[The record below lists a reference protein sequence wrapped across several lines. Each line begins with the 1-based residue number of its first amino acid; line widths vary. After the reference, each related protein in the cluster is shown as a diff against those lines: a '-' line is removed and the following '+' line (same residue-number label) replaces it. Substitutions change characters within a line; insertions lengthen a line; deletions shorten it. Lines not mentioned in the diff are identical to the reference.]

1 MILVTGATGRV
12 GSHAVKL
19 LGEANV
25 PTRAFVRDPARL
37 AGGAPSVDVVKGD
50 LNDAAS
56 VRGALQGVDAVLLV
70 TDANAKQEL
79 DVVAEAKALGVKK
92 IVKISSMGA
101 EPSSKL
107 TRARG
112 HAEVEAALKG
122 SGMAWTNL
130 RPGMFAQNFLQFAPS
145 IRQQG
150 KFFASVR
157 QGRAAMIDTRDVA
170 EVAVKAL
177 IEAAHEGKTYLLTGP
192 TAISYDEAAMILS
205 GALHKPV
212 AYVDVP
218 VEKTKKAMLER
229 GIPAWLVDELA
240 LIQENVAKTMEPVIT
255 NDVHKVLGRHARPFE
270 DFARDYAAAFQ

>member
-1 MILVTGATGRV
+1 MTGATGKV
-12 GSHAVKL
+12 GSYAVKL
-19 LGEANV
+19 LGDANV

-37 AGGAPSVDVVKGD
+37 SGTSPGVEVVTGNLD
-50 LNDAAS
+50 DAAS
-56 VRGALQGVDAVLLV
+56 VRDALQGVDAVLLV
-70 TDANAKQEL
+70 TNANAKQEL

-101 EPSSKL
+101 EASSKL
-107 TRARG
+107 TMARG
-112 HAEVEAALKG
+112 HAEVEAALKA
-122 SGMAWTNL
+122 SGMAWTSL

-145 IRQQG
+145 IRQQS

-177 IEAAHEGKTYLLTGP
+177 LEAAYEGKTYLLTGP
-192 TAISYDEAAMILS
+192 TAISYDEAAMLLS
-205 GALHKPV
+205 AALHKPV
-212 AYVDVP
+212 TYVDVP
-218 VEKTKKAMLER
+218 IEKTKKAMLER
-229 GIPAWLVDELA
+229 GTPAWLVDELA

-255 NDVHKVLGRHARPFE
+255 NDVHKVLGRHARRFE